1 MVAESKM
8 LKHINYLLIGVYF
21 MLSGSIL
28 FAENSGYVERS
39 KLMQNIR
46 LEFSVLARMSREK
59 IEFDES
65 LATSARL
72 NLLRFAASTPAIFED
87 DDLPINSEALPAI
100 WENWDDFVSKSEDL
114 EFALEGVDTSTLIDL
129 RASLGNV
136 GAACGSCHQKYRMN

>member
-1 MVAESKM
+1 MF
-8 LKHINYLLIGVYF
+8 KHINYILIGVSF

-100 WENWDDFVSKSEDL
+100 WENWDDFLSKSEDL
-114 EFALEGVDTSTLIDL
+114 EFALEGIDTSTLIDL
-129 RASLGNV
+129 RGSLGNV

>member
-1 MVAESKM
+1 M
-8 LKHINYLLIGVYF
+8 LKHINYLLIGVSL

-87 DDLPINSEALPAI
+87 DDLPINSEALPGI

-129 RASLGNV
+129 RASL
-136 GAACGSCHQKYRMN
+136 

>member
-1 MVAESKM
+1 M
-8 LKHINYLLIGVYF
+8 LKHINYILIGVSF

-136 GAACGSCHQKYRMN
+136 GAACGACHQKYRMN

>member
-1 MVAESKM
+1 M
-8 LKHINYLLIGVYF
+8 LKHINYILIGVSF

-65 LATSARL
+65 LATSSRL

-100 WENWDDFVSKSEDL
+100 WENWDDFLSKSEDL
-114 EFALEGVDTSTLIDL
+114 EFALEGIDTSTLIDL
-129 RASLGNV
+129 RGSLGNV

>member
-1 MVAESKM
+1 M
-8 LKHINYLLIGVYF
+8 LKHINYLLIGVSF

-87 DDLPINSEALPAI
+87 DDLSINSEALPAI

-129 RASLGNV
+129 RT
-136 GAACGSCHQKYRMN
+136 

>member
-1 MVAESKM
+1 M
-8 LKHINYLLIGVYF
+8 LKHINYLLLGVSF

-100 WENWDDFVSKSEDL
+100 WGNWDDFLSKSEDL

-129 RASLGNV
+129 RGSLGNV

>member
-1 MVAESKM
+1 MENLI
-8 LKHINYLLIGVYF
+8 LKIVIYLLPSAFF
-21 MLSGSIL
+21 MFISSIL
-28 FAENSGYVERS
+28 FAADSGYVERS

-65 LATSARL
+65 LAESARI
-72 NLLRFAASTPAIFED
+72 NLLQLAASTPTIFED
-87 DDLPINSEALPAI
+87 DDLPINSEALPEI

-114 EFALEGVDTSTLIDL
+114 EFVLEGIDTSTLTDL
-129 RASLGNV
+129 RGSLGNV

>member
-1 MVAESKM
+1 M
-8 LKHINYLLIGVYF
+8 LKHSNYLLIGVFF

-59 IEFDES
+59 VEFDES

-87 DDLPINSEALPAI
+87 DDLPINSEASPTI

>member
-1 MVAESKM
+1 M
-8 LKHINYLLIGVYF
+8 LKRINYLLIGVTF

-72 NLLRFAASTPAIFED
+72 NLLRFVASTPAIFED

-100 WENWDDFVSKSEDL
+100 WENWDDFLSKSEDL
-114 EFALEGVDTSTLIDL
+114 EFALEGVDTSTLVDL
-129 RASLGNV
+129 RGSLGNV

>member
-1 MVAESKM
+1 M
-8 LKHINYLLIGVYF
+8 LKRINCLVIGVLF

-65 LATSARL
+65 LAESARL
-72 NLLRFAASTPAIFED
+72 NLLKLAASTPAIFED

-100 WENWDDFVSKSEDL
+100 WENWDDFVSKFEDL
-114 EFALEGVDTSTLIDL
+114 EFVLEGVDTSTLKGL
-129 RASLGNV
+129 RDSLGNV

>member
-1 MVAESKM
+1 MENEM
-8 LKHINYLLIGVYF
+8 LKRINYLLIGVSF

-72 NLLRFAASTPAIFED
+72 NLLKFAASTPAIFED

>member
-1 MVAESKM
+1 M
-8 LKHINYLLIGVYF
+8 LKRINYLLIGVSF

-100 WENWDDFVSKSEDL
+100 WENWDDFLSKSEDL

>member
-1 MVAESKM
+1 M
-8 LKHINYLLIGVYF
+8 LKSIIYLLMSVFFIF
-21 MLSGSIL
+21 ISSIL
-28 FAENSGYVERS
+28 FAADSGYVERS

-72 NLLRFAASTPAIFED
+72 NLLKFAVSTPDIFED
-87 DDLPINSEALPAI
+87 DDLPINSEASPAI
-100 WENWDDFVSKSEDL
+100 WENWDDFLSKSEDL
-114 EFALEGVDTSTLIDL
+114 EFALEGIETLTLIDL
-129 RASLGNV
+129 RGSLGNV

>member
-1 MVAESKM
+1 M
-8 LKHINYLLIGVYF
+8 LKGIVYLLMSAFF
-21 MLSGSIL
+21 MFMSSIL
-28 FAENSGYVERS
+28 VAADSGYVERS

-59 IEFDES
+59 IEFDEN
-65 LATSARL
+65 LAESARL
-72 NLLRFAASTPAIFED
+72 NLLKLAASTPAIFED

-114 EFALEGVDTSTLIDL
+114 EFVLEGVDTSTLTDL
-129 RASLGNV
+129 RSSLGNV

>member
-1 MVAESKM
+1 M
-8 LKHINYLLIGVYF
+8 LKHINYLLIGVSF

-65 LATSARL
+65 LAESARL
-72 NLLRFAASTPAIFED
+72 NLLKLAASTPAIFED

-114 EFALEGVDTSTLIDL
+114 EFVLEGVDTSTLKGL
-129 RASLGNV
+129 RDSLGNV

>member
-1 MVAESKM
+1 M
-8 LKHINYLLIGVYF
+8 LKRINCLLIGVSF

-72 NLLRFAASTPAIFED
+72 NLLKFAVSTPDIFED
-87 DDLPINSEALPAI
+87 DDLPISSEASPTI

-129 RASLGNV
+129 RAPLGNV

>member
-1 MVAESKM
+1 M
-8 LKHINYLLIGVYF
+8 LKRINYLLIGVTF

-114 EFALEGVDTSTLIDL
+114 EFALEGIDTSTLIDL
-129 RASLGNV
+129 RGSLGNV

>member
-1 MVAESKM
+1 M
-8 LKHINYLLIGVYF
+8 LKGIIYLLMSVFF
-21 MLSGSIL
+21 MFISSIL
-28 FAENSGYVERS
+28 FAADSGYVERS

-65 LATSARL
+65 LAESARL
-72 NLLRFAASTPAIFED
+72 NLLKLAASTPAIFED

-114 EFALEGVDTSTLIDL
+114 EFVLEGVDTSTLIDL
-129 RASLGNV
+129 RDSLGNV
-136 GAACGSCHQKYRMN
+136 GAACGACRQKYRMN

>member
-1 MVAESKM
+1 M
-8 LKHINYLLIGVYF
+8 LKHINYLLIGVSF

-87 DDLPINSEALPAI
+87 DDLSINSEALPAI

-129 RASLGNV
+129 RTSLGNV

>member
-1 MVAESKM
+1 M
-8 LKHINYLLIGVYF
+8 LKRINFLLIGAYF
-21 MLSGSIL
+21 ILGGSIL

-87 DDLPINSEALPAI
+87 DDLPINSEALPEI

>member
-1 MVAESKM
+1 M
-8 LKHINYLLIGVYF
+8 LKHVNYLLTGVSF

-72 NLLRFAASTPAIFED
+72 NLLRFTASTPAIFED

-129 RASLGNV
+129 RTSLGNV

>member
-1 MVAESKM
+1 M
-8 LKHINYLLIGVYF
+8 LKHINYLLIGVFF

-87 DDLPINSEALPAI
+87 DDLPINSEALPEI

>member
-1 MVAESKM
+1 M
-8 LKHINYLLIGVYF
+8 LKRINYLLIGVTF

-59 IEFDES
+59 IEFDEN

-100 WENWDDFVSKSEDL
+100 WENWDDFLSKSEDL
-114 EFALEGVDTSTLIDL
+114 EFALEGIETSTLIDL
-129 RASLGNV
+129 RGSLGNV

>member
-1 MVAESKM
+1 M
-8 LKHINYLLIGVYF
+8 LKRINCLLIGVLF

-65 LATSARL
+65 LAESARL
-72 NLLRFAASTPAIFED
+72 NLLKLAASTPAIFED

-114 EFALEGVDTSTLIDL
+114 EFVLEGVDTSTLIDL
-129 RASLGNV
+129 RGSLGNV